1 VPVAA
6 PAKVALR
13 LFSFIALAALSKPS
27 PAVEPATSTNRDLAA
42 SAQSLLAERCYRC
55 HGPEKHKS
63 GLRLDLRTEALRGG
77 DLSERVLVPGHSAQS
92 DLTRRIASTE
102 PDQVM
107 PPKGPALSATEID
120 QLRRWIDAGAPWA
133 NAGGGAAPNTETRR
147 AQGPYWAFQ
156 PVRDPPPPDVQ
167 GSAWVKSPIDAF
179 ILAGLQREG
188 LQPAPRATDLELIRR
203 VAFDLT
209 GLPPTPAEIDL
220 YLRDTA
226 AGAYDRMV
234 ERYLQS
240 PHYGERWAQHWLDVV
255 RFAETEGFEYDRQV
269 PGLWRYRDY
278 VIKSFNDDVPYD
290 RFILEQLAGDELD
303 TADQDVL
310 IAAGFQRL
318 GPVRRNAGNQDVAS
332 SRNEVLTDRTDIIGA
347 AFLGLTIGCARCHD
361 HKFDPISQADYYR
374 LQAFF
379 AASDEHNIVLAP
391 ESDQAAWNARAAV
404 VKQKMA
410 ALTRAIKATTDDA
423 EKQRLTLE
431 MEALEDT
438 LPPPLPTIATVKDT
452 ESPTPIHILKRG
464 DPEKQAD
471 AVGMRPPSP
480 LIPEQT
486 PELPIATDKPRTRLA
501 NFLIDPKNPL
511 TARVAV
517 NRIWANHFGQG
528 LVRTPND
535 FGINGSGVTHAEL
548 LDYLAARFVKEG
560 WRMKP
565 IHRLILLSSTYQ
577 QSCAV
582 EDAAA
587 RTKDPDDRLL
597 WHFQHRRLSA
607 EEVRD
612 AMLSASGRLNPKMGG
627 ESILI
632 PVDRELVAQ
641 LYKPSQWTVTRDAAE
656 HDRRSIY
663 LLAKRNLRLPFLDVF
678 DQPTLQSSCAR
689 RQTSTHAPQA
699 LELLNGPIANDLA
712 AAFANRLAREAG
724 ARPDDQIDLAFRLA
738 AGRPPTPQERRLAA
752 ASLENGSLKEFALA
766 IFNLNAFLYVD

>member
-1 VPVAA
+1 V
-6 PAKVALR
+6 L
-13 LFSFIALAALSKPS
+13 LALST
-27 PAVEPATSTNRDLAA
+27 PASAGESVPRNEGDLAA
-42 SAQSLLAERCYRC
+42 QAQSLLAERCYRC

-63 GLRLDLRTEALRGG
+63 GLRLDLRAEALRGG
-77 DLSERVLVPGHSAQS
+77 DLSERVLVPGDRAQS
-92 DLTRRIASTE
+92 DLTRRIASTDPE
-102 PDQVM
+102 QVM
-107 PPKGPALSATEID
+107 PPKGPRLTAPEIEL
-120 QLRRWIDAGAPWA
+120 LRRWIDAGASWA
-133 NAGGGAAPNTETRR
+133 NVGSGGATPARIAR

-156 PVRDPPPPDVQ
+156 PVRDRPPPDVE
-167 GSAWVKSPIDAF
+167 GSPWIKTPIDAF
-179 ILAGLQREG
+179 ILARLHREG
-188 LQPAPRATDLELIRR
+188 LHPAPRATDLELIRR

-220 YLRDTA
+220 YLHDTA
-226 AGAYDRMV
+226 PGAYERMV

-240 PHYGERWAQHWLDVV
+240 PHHGERCAQHWLDVV
-255 RFAETEGFEYDRQV
+255 RFAESEGFEYDRQV
-269 PGLWRYRDY
+269 AGLWRYRDY
-278 VIKSFNDDVPYD
+278 VIKSFNDDKPYD

-332 SRNEVLTDRTDIIGA
+332 SRNEVLTERTDIIGA

-379 AASDEHNIVLAP
+379 AASDEHNIVLAS
-391 ESDQAAWNARAAV
+391 ESEQAEWNAKAAV

-410 ALTRAIKATTDDA
+410 AITRAIKATTDDA

-452 ESPTPIHILKRG
+452 DSPVPIHILKRG

-471 AVGMRPPSP
+471 AVGMRPPSTLVP
-480 LIPEQT
+480 QQT
-486 PELPIATDKPRTRLA
+486 PELPVTTDKPRTRLA
-501 NFLIDPKNPL
+501 NWLTDPSHPL

-548 LDYLAARFVKEG
+548 LDYLAARFVKDG

-582 EDAAA
+582 EDPAA

-612 AMLSASGRLNPKMGG
+612 AMLSASGRLNPKMNG

-641 LYKPSQWTVTRDAAE
+641 LYKPSQWTVTRDARE

-678 DQPTLQSSCAR
+678 DQPTAQSSCAR

-712 AAFANRLAREAG
+712 ATFADRLAREAG
-724 ARPDDQIDLAFRLA
+724 QKPDDQIDLAFRLA
-738 AGRPPTPQERRLAA
+738 AGRPPTPQERHVAA
-752 ASLENGSLKEFALA
+752 TNLQNGSLKEFALA